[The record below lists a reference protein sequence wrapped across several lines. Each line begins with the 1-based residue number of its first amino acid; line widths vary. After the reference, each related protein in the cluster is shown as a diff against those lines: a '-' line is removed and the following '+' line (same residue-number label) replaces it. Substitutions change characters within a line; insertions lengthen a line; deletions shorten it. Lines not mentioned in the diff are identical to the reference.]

1 MAVIFLEEKEKCLRE
16 KNEKKSAE
24 KNRVCMAKNIE
35 ERSWESERS
44 GGEKP

>member
-35 ERSWESERS
+35 ERS
-44 GGEKP
+44 